1 MACTFQSNFI
11 KPDPNTLHINTW
23 IKLNHKETKEWG
35 NRIRSEGV
43 HLLYKFNKE
52 ILKSFGISYSDT
64 NWTLDLSLNK
74 EIRAKNN
81 EKEKNI
87 FLYSIKLIL
96 GVFFIILSNILNL
109 YVSFCILNIK
119 IIY

>member
-11 KPDPNTLHINTW
+11 KPDPDTLHINTW

-35 NRIRSEGV
+35 HRIRSEGV

-74 EIRAKNN
+74 QIRAKNIYGGIRN
-81 EKEKNI
+81 EDGTCYNI
-87 FLYSIKLIL
+87 YGNSRENEFANI
-96 GVFFIILSNILNL
+96 SNDNYL
-109 YVSFCILNIK
+109 
-119 IIY
+119 